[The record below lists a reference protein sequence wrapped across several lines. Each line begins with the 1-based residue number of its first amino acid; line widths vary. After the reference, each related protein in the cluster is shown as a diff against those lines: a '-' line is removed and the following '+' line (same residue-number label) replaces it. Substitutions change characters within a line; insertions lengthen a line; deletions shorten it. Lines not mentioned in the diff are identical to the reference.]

1 MILIFLIMEL
11 FQRQVMFL
19 IWFIV
24 TMNVFRGFPLIMYY
38 VMINS
43 MKNPL
48 INFQETKDISC
59 FFVH

>member
-1 MILIFLIMEL
+1 
-11 FQRQVMFL
+11 MFL